1 MCAVLRI
8 LRYEKHLWQFSLN
21 HRLHSF
27 LNLKMKQTETQ
38 KKKLI
43 SIVCLQAAV
52 SSPPKRIRG
61 IIPVLRSF
69 PTDCPPKIT
78 GRRRGAGGGGK
89 SRFTT
94 SKENPRDY
102 PCIKIFSYQGSYK
115 KLQPYFKDFSK
126 TTLEFQGPPTRNIIL
141 PIIQKSTFPVY
152 SNKTLRLEPFAS
164 PTSLH
169 FSVHLS

>member
-21 HRLHSF
+21 YRLHSF
-27 LNLKMKQTETQ
+27 LNLKMKQTETH
-38 KKKLI
+38 KKETRI
-43 SIVCLQAAV
+43 HCL
-52 SSPPKRIRG
+52 
-61 IIPVLRSF
+61 F
-69 PTDCPPKIT
+69 T
-78 GRRRGAGGGGK
+78 G
-89 SRFTT
+89 SRFITL
-94 SKENPRDY
+94 KENPGDY

>member
-1 MCAVLRI
+1 MCAVLRT

-21 HRLHSF
+21 YRLHSF
-27 LNLKMKQTETQ
+27 LNLKMKQTETH
-38 KKKLI
+38 KKETRI
-43 SIVCLQAAV
+43 HCLFTG
-52 SSPPKRIRG
+52 SRFITLKENPGDYPCI
-61 IIPVLRSF
+61 
-69 PTDCPPKIT
+69 KIFSYGLST
-78 GRRRGAGGGGK
+78 QEGGGGGGGAPPQ

-141 PIIQKSTFPVY
+141 QIIQKSTFPVY

>member
-21 HRLHSF
+21 YRLHSF
-27 LNLKMKQTETQ
+27 LNLKMKQTETH
-38 KKKLI
+38 KKETRI
-43 SIVCLQAAV
+43 HCL
-52 SSPPKRIRG
+52 
-61 IIPVLRSF
+61 F
-69 PTDCPPKIT
+69 T
-78 GRRRGAGGGGK
+78 G

-141 PIIQKSTFPVY
+141 QIIQKSTFPVY

>member
-8 LRYEKHLWQFSLN
+8 LRFEKHLWQFSLN
-21 HRLHSF
+21 YRLHSF
-27 LNLKMKQTETQ
+27 LNLKMKQTETH
-38 KKKLI
+38 KKETRI
-43 SIVCLQAAV
+43 HCL
-52 SSPPKRIRG
+52 
-61 IIPVLRSF
+61 F
-69 PTDCPPKIT
+69 T
-78 GRRRGAGGGGK
+78 G
-89 SRFTT
+89 SRFITL
-94 SKENPRDY
+94 KENPRDY

-141 PIIQKSTFPVY
+141 QIIQKSTFPVY